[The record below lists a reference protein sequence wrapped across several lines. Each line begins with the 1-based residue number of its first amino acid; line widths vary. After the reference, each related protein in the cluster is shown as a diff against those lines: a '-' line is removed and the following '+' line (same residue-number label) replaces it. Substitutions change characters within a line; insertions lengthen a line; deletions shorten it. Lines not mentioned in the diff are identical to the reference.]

1 MTSGNQDNMVISTR
15 FGAPRAAITA
25 RNQRRF
31 DLARRIAAPLLACLM
46 LSGCGITD
54 WFDSEDDA
62 PKLGGN
68 RISILQLQQQLEVD
82 PQAAAAE
89 ITLPEATINA
99 DWAQSGGNPAHYVG
113 HPALGSNLRR
123 VWSVGV
129 SGSDS
134 STRLLAGPVVS
145 GGRAYVLDT
154 EYDLHAFD
162 AGTGARIWKRNILR
176 ENQDGEAFGGGV
188 AVHEGRI
195 YTTNGF
201 GEAVALGADNG
212 EVIWRRRIAGPIRSA
227 PTVLDGRV
235 FVSAVDNQLI
245 ALSTDNGALQ
255 WYHTGFLEPAAL
267 LGGSAAAVEG
277 DTAIVPY
284 SSGELFALRV
294 ENGRQA
300 WQDSLASVR
309 RGENL
314 TALADIRGLPV
325 IADGVAYA
333 ISHSGRMAAVD
344 IRSGQRVWEQDIG
357 GITTPFVI
365 GDWIFVTTN
374 DGQVVALTR
383 KEGRIRWITQ
393 LEQWED
399 PDDKEDPILWTAPV
413 VAGGRIILTN
423 NQGEMVELS
432 VTDGKVA
439 KRTELSAPALQQPVI
454 AGETLYLLTEDGDLV
469 AYR

>member
-1 MTSGNQDNMVISTR
+1 MADITR
-15 FGAPRAAITA
+15 SATA
-25 RNQRRF
+25 VA
-31 DLARRIAAPLLACLM
+31 ARRSGAAPTRTRYPLAARMAAPLLACLL

-54 WFDSEDDA
+54 WFSGDDDG

-68 RISILQLQQQLEVD
+68 RISVLQLQQQLEVD
-82 PQAAAAE
+82 PQVSAAE
-89 ITLPEATINA
+89 VTLPEAVVNA
-99 DWAQSGGNPAHYVG
+99 DWAQAGSNPAHNPG
-113 HPALGSNLRR
+113 HVALGRNLSKA
-123 VWSVGV
+123 WSASV

-134 STRLLAGPVVS
+134 SVRLLAGPVIA
-145 GGRAYVLDT
+145 GGRLFVLDT
-154 EYDLHAFD
+154 DYDLHAFD
-162 AGTGARIWKRNILR
+162 AKSGKRIWKRNILR
-176 ENQDGEAFGGGV
+176 EKQEGEAFGGGV
-188 AVHEGRI
+188 AVHDNRV
-195 YTTNGF
+195 YATNGY
-201 GEAVALGADNG
+201 GEAVAVDYDNG
-212 EVIWRRRIAGPIRSA
+212 DIVWRRRIAGPIRSA

-235 FVSAVDNQLI
+235 FVSTVDNQMI
-245 ALSTDNGALQ
+245 TLSAENGSLQ

-267 LGGSAAAVEG
+267 LGGSAPAVEG

-294 ENGRQA
+294 ENGRQS

-314 TALADIRGLPV
+314 TGLADIRGLPV
-325 IADGVAYA
+325 IADGIAYA

-357 GITTPFVI
+357 GITTPAII

-383 KEGRIRWITQ
+383 KDGRVRWITQ
-393 LEQWED
+393 LQQWED
-399 PDDKEDPILWTAPV
+399 EEDKEDPVLWTGPIA
-413 VAGGRIILTN
+413 AGGRLLLTN
-423 NQGEMVELS
+423 NQGELVEIA
-432 VTDGKVA
+432 VADGKVI
-439 KRTELSAPALQQPVI
+439 KKTSLPAPTLQAPVV